1 MIVGPTK
8 DALFTLGGLSI
19 ALSAGWA
26 AISMLVVYRQ
36 WRRLGLT
43 PAGRVKVLSGSRPS
57 DPDELFMWRWFLS
70 LCCAVLLGVL
80 SVLALVFS

>member
-1 MIVGPTK
+1 MTVGATK
-8 DALFTLGGLSI
+8 DTLFTLGGVSFGLSV
-19 ALSAGWA
+19 GWA

-43 PAGRVKVLSGSRPS
+43 PSGRAKVLSGSRPS
-57 DPDELFMWRWFLS
+57 DPDELFIWRWILS